1 MRYLK
6 IVLILLPTLF
16 IACSGNNGEALKE
29 TEEVSNDVKIET
41 ALVETQDTTATL
53 NYSGLITPLVSTQLN
68 FQIPGT
74 VELINVNEGDK
85 VRKGDV
91 LAVLDNGSFI
101 SSHKAALAMK
111 KQAEDAYNRLK
122 TVYDKG
128 SLPEIQWEDV
138 KSKLQQASS
147 AEQIA
152 RNNLKNCKITA
163 PANGII
169 GSRNIE
175 VGASVLP
182 GITAINLVNINSV
195 YVKISVPENEINRI
209 EKGQLA
215 DVVVPAINRNKIT
228 GTVDKIGVLANPISK
243 TYEVKI
249 KIDNSELRIKP
260 GMACDV
266 DLLVNNNSN
275 IITVPSQAVIKL
287 SDNKNYVFLVDPNSN
302 IIRKQEVTVGEFYN
316 NSLCILSGLKKGD
329 LIIIS
334 GQHKLSKNN
343 I

>member
-1 MRYLK
+1 MRHQ
-6 IVLILLPTLF
+6 IVAYIIVSILL
-16 IACSGNNGEALKE
+16 IGCSTDNKRKTDEFATNN
-29 TEEVSNDVKIET
+29 NDVKIET
-41 ALVETQDTTATL
+41 AVVKTQKDTATL
-53 NYSGLITPLVSTQLN
+53 NYSGLITPLISTQLN
-68 FQIPGT
+68 FQLPGT
-74 VELINVNEGDK
+74 VKSVNVSEGDK
-85 VRKGDV
+85 VRKGDI
-91 LAVLDNGSFI
+91 LATLDNGSFI

-111 KQAEDAYNRLK
+111 TQAEDAYNRLK
-122 TVYDKG
+122 TVYEKG

-138 KSKLQQASS
+138 KSKLQQAKS

-152 RNNLKNCKITA
+152 KNNLNNCNITA

-182 GITAINLVNINSV
+182 GITAINIVDINNL
-195 YVKISVPENEINRI
+195 YVKISVPENEINKI
-209 EKGQLA
+209 EKGQYA
-215 DVVVPAINRNKIT
+215 DVIVPAINRSKIK
-228 GTVDKIGVLANPISK
+228 GEVNKIGVLANPISK

-249 KIDNSELRIKP
+249 RIDNPELRIKP

-266 DLLVNNNSN
+266 NLMVKNNSN
-275 IITVPSQAVIKL
+275 VITVPSQAVIKMA
-287 SDNKNYVFLVDPNSN
+287 DNKNYVFMVDPISN
-302 IIRKQEVTVGEFYN
+302 IIRRQEVVVGEFYN
-316 NSLCILSGLKKGD
+316 NNLCILSGLKKGD